1 MSKTWRG
8 DERARRRG
16 TKRGRPDSPA
26 ESPGAAARQPGE
38 IAEPRAISPD
48 WAWRRVSDHA
58 MGELRALVQEG
69 VVLDGEEDIHAEGI
83 RMALEES
90 VGGYDPDWRGPDG
103 KSCSPSHYCLMIVD
117 RRINNIR
124 RNVARA
130 KGNAKEKPI
139 SQLPPCESAKL
150 GYVSEESISDRC
162 RCVRELWLRM
172 DTNVL
177 LGMLTP
183 LELEVLDLRQDE
195 FSERDI
201 ARKLGIC
208 RYQVVCL
215 LKSIR
220 MKARHCGF
228 FPAEEVKKG
237 LDEKYFQPKRKIR

>member
-1 MSKTWRG
+1 MSKTWRR

-16 TKRGRPDSPA
+16 TKRGRSEREA
-26 ESPGAAARQPGE
+26 ETPEAAGRSGE
-38 IAEPRAISPD
+38 TAEPRSISPE
-48 WAWRRVSDHA
+48 WAWKRVSDHA
-58 MGELRALVQEG
+58 MGELKALVQEG

-83 RMALEES
+83 RRALEES

-130 KGNAKEKPI
+130 KGNAQEKPI
-139 SQLPPCESAKL
+139 SQLPPCEAARY

-162 RCVRELWLRM
+162 KCIRELWLRM

-183 LELEVLDLRQDE
+183 LEQEVLDLRQDE
-195 FSERDI
+195 LSERDI
-201 ARKLGIC
+201 AVELGIG
-208 RYQVVCL
+208 RYQVVCI

-220 MKARHCGF
+220 KKARECGF
-228 FPAEEVKKG
+228 FPAAEVKKG
-237 LDEKYFQPKRKIR
+237 LDKKYFQPKRKIR

>member
-1 MSKTWRG
+1 MSKTWKRDDG
-8 DERARRRG
+8 GRERWRRRE
-16 TKRGRPDSPA
+16 KRNEVEA
-26 ESPGAAARQPGE
+26 ECEARKSC
-38 IAEPRAISPD
+38 AENPRKISAE
-48 WAWRRVSDHA
+48 WAWERVSDHA
-58 MGELRALVQEG
+58 MSELKALVQEG
-69 VVLDGEEDIHAEGI
+69 IVLDGEEDIHAEGI
-83 RMALEES
+83 RRALEES
-90 VGGYDPDWRGPDG
+90 VAGYDPGWRGPDG

-139 SQLPPCESAKL
+139 SQLPPREAAKY

-162 RCVRELWLRM
+162 KSIRELWLRM

-183 LELEVLDLRQDE
+183 LEQEVLDLRQDE
-195 FSERDI
+195 LSERDI
-201 ARKLGIC
+201 AVALGIG
-208 RYQVVCL
+208 RYQVVCI

-220 MKARHCGF
+220 KKARKCGF

-237 LDEKYFQPKRKIR
+237 LDKKYFQPKRKIR